1 MFFGSAMVDHTSEK
15 LKHVA
20 FSVII
25 AVAVLTALGSVIISS
40 VSTEGFEINEVTF
53 KKGSNTE
60 AVLLVSIKNLGN
72 SQISDISVTIDGLNL
87 SGTVTPVVLA
97 TQTAASAT
105 AEDKAGEIIAVN
117 GDITSLTA
125 SSTVSITSI
134 TYRIHANS
142 LDVGDIA
149 SIAVKIPGSGSI
161 LAGSSY
167 TITVE
172 ANAGG
177 IVTTGTLGGF
187 DTTDGTQT
195 FQTAIAHITRI

>member
-40 VSTEGFEINEVTF
+40 VSTEGFEINEVTL
-53 KKGSNTE
+53 KKGSTTD

-72 SQISDISVTIDGLNL
+72 SQISDIRVTIDGLTL
-87 SGTVTPVVLA
+87 SALPAATTITTTITGDTPGIITA
-97 TQTAASAT
+97 TS
-105 AEDKAGEIIAVN
+105 G
-117 GDITSLTA
+117 
-125 SSTVSITSI
+125 SSPNMSI
-134 TYRIHANS
+134 TYLVQTGF
-142 LDVGDIA
+142 LDVGKIA
-149 SIAVKIPGSGSI
+149 SIAVNIPNSESM

-172 ANAGG
+172 ATAGG
-177 IVTTGTLGGF
+177 TPTTAGTGTATVF
-187 DTTDGTQT
+187 TTADGTQT
-195 FQTAIAHITRI
+195 FQTAVVHITRI

>member
-40 VSTEGFEINEVTF
+40 VSTEGFEINEVTL
-53 KKGSNTE
+53 KKGGGTD

-72 SQISDISVTIDGLNL
+72 SQISNISVTIDGLNL
-87 SGTVTPVVLA
+87 SGSTAIESVTTAAGQDVAGNIIRVNGA
-97 TQTAASAT
+97 TANVAASAV
-105 AEDKAGEIIAVN
+105 DNIK
-117 GDITSLTA
+117 
-125 SSTVSITSI
+125 
-134 TYRIHANS
+134 YRIHAPF

-149 SIAVKIPGSGSI
+149 SAVAQIPNSKSMQ
-161 LAGSSY
+161 AGSSY

-172 ANAGG
+172 ADFGG
-177 IVTTGTLGGF
+177 IVAQTGTP
-187 DTTDGTQT
+187 TTPIFTTTEGTKT
-195 FQTAIAHITRI
+195 FQTAVVHITRI

>member
-40 VSTEGFEINEVTF
+40 VSTEGFEVNEVTL
-53 KKGSNTE
+53 KKGSGTD
-60 AVLLVSIKNLGN
+60 AVLLVSVKNLGN
-72 SQISDISVTIDGLNL
+72 SQISDISVTIDGLTLTGLNTSFIYCSYSYYMEL
-87 SGTVTPVVLA
+87 LLLELLLHSVLVH
-97 TQTAASAT
+97 QIKVSHIVCR
-105 AEDKAGEIIAVN
+105 AG
-117 GDITSLTA
+117 
-125 SSTVSITSI
+125 
-134 TYRIHANS
+134 S

-149 SIAVKIPGSGSI
+149 SIAVKIPNSKSM

-172 ANAGG
+172 ATAGG
-177 IVTTGTLGGF
+177 TVTEVQQELQQLVEPQHF
-187 DTTDGTQT
+187 
-195 FQTAIAHITRI
+195 RLL

>member
-40 VSTEGFEINEVTF
+40 VSTEGFEINEATL
-53 KKGSNTE
+53 KKGSGTD

-72 SQISDISVTIDGLNL
+72 SQISDIKVTIDGL
-87 SGTVTPVVLA
+87 GAIGPVTVDSTSTTPKDI
-97 TQTAASAT
+97 T
-105 AEDKAGEIIAVN
+105 EIIGGVLN
-117 GDITSLTA
+117 TGSTTIYTGTA
-125 SSTVSITSI
+125 DPITSI
-134 TYRIHANS
+134 TYYVHEGL
-142 LDVGDIA
+142 LDVGKIT
-149 SIAVKIPGSGSI
+149 SIAVNISGSTSM

-172 ANAGG
+172 ATAGG
-177 IVTTGTLGGF
+177 TVNAAGVTAG
-187 DTTDGTQT
+187 GTQT
-195 FQTAIAHITRI
+195 FQTAVVHVTRI